1 MVMAVATDELRAA
14 PELGTGPELRAGT
27 RQRILDAAFDAL
39 EDFGLS
45 RTTVEDVAQ
54 RAGLSRQTV
63 YRYFPSKD
71 ALIVSLVAR
80 EEDQFIAG
88 VRDAIEGHDDLGPA
102 IANGVRF
109 VLGFAREH
117 PLLDRLVTTDPNA
130 FLPYLTTR
138 GLPVVIRA
146 REAMVELLAPRAPH
160 LPVEALRGALD
171 AATRSIVSYV
181 RTPSERPDEVVA
193 ADLAAMLMATL
204 RDPAPD
210 GDARGGAS
218 PSHTAAP
225 DPTAPSHP
233 DPRRSGP

>member
-1 MVMAVATDELRAA
+1 MAITADDVKTE
-14 PELGTGPELRAGT
+14 T
-27 RQRILDAAFDAL
+27 RDRILAAAFEAL

-80 EEDQFIAG
+80 EEEAFIAG
-88 VRDAIEGHDDLGPA
+88 VREAIEGHEDLGPA
-102 IANGVRF
+102 IADGVRF
-109 VLGFAREH
+109 VLQFAREH
-117 PLLDRLVTTDPNA
+117 PLLDRLVTTDPQS
-130 FLPYLTTR
+130 FVPYLTTR

-146 REAMVELLAPRAPH
+146 REAMVDLLGPRAPH
-160 LPVEALRGALD
+160 MPVDALRGALD
-171 AATRSIVSYV
+171 AATRAIVSYV
-181 RTPSERPDEVVA
+181 LTPSERPDEVVA

-204 RDPAPD
+204 RNPAPD

-218 PSHTAAP
+218 PPNFADDGSAST
-225 DPTAPSHP
+225 
-233 DPRRSGP
+233 RSP

>member
-1 MVMAVATDELRAA
+1 MAVTADD
-14 PELGTGPELRAGT
+14 LRAGT
-27 RQRILDAAFDAL
+27 RERILDAAFDSI

-71 ALIVSLVAR
+71 ALIVSLVER
-80 EEDQFIAG
+80 EEEGFIAG

-102 IANGVRF
+102 IAEGVRF
-109 VLGFAREH
+109 VLRFAREH
-117 PLLDRLVTTDPNA
+117 PLLDRLVTTDPQA
-130 FLPYLTTR
+130 FLPYLTTG

-146 REAMVELLAPRAPH
+146 REAMVELITPRAPH
-160 LPVEALRGALD
+160 LPVDALRGALD

-181 RTPSERPDEVVA
+181 LTPSERPDDVVA

-204 RDPAPD
+204 RDPAQV
-210 GDARGGAS
+210 GNARGGAS
-218 PSHTAAP
+218 PSHPPPADAEPAGAA
-225 DPTAPSHP
+225 THTRS
-233 DPRRSGP
+233 RRSRP

>member
-1 MVMAVATDELRAA
+1 MAVTTNEVTLVTR
-14 PELGTGPELRAGT
+14 GT
-27 RQRILDAAFDAL
+27 RGRILDATFEAL

-80 EEDQFIAG
+80 EEESFISG
-88 VRDAIEGHDDLGPA
+88 VREAVEANDDLGPA
-102 IANGVRF
+102 IASGVRF
-109 VLGFAREH
+109 VLRFAREH
-117 PLLDRLVTTDPNA
+117 PLLDRLVTTDPQA

-146 REAMVELLAPRAPH
+146 REAMVELLAGRAPH
-160 LPVEALRGALD
+160 LPTDALRGALD
-171 AATRSIVSYV
+171 AATRAIVSYV
-181 RTPSERPDEVVA
+181 LTPSERPDDVVA

-218 PSHTAAP
+218 PFHPPAQ
-225 DPTAPSHP
+225 HEP
-233 DPRRSGP
+233 DPRRDRP